1 MVMNFKGVQVQQS
14 EDVDFGTVAD
24 YMARNLI
31 FFSPEQEIGE
41 AIDIML
47 KKRISGG
54 PVLNE
59 KRELVGVLSEKDCL
73 KVLLQS
79 SYHNIPSG
87 KGKVRDYMTENAKTI
102 DIDMDIV
109 ACANEFVNTV
119 YRRFPVVDN
128 GIVKGQISR
137 RDVMKATQKMNTRS
151 W

>member
-1 MVMNFKGVQVQQS
+1 MVMNYKGVQVEQS
-14 EDVDFGTVAD
+14 HDVDYGTVAD
-24 YMARNLI
+24 YMARDLVY
-31 FFSPEQEIGE
+31 FQPDQEIGD

-47 KKRISGG
+47 KKRVSGG

-87 KGKVRDYMTENAKTI
+87 KGKVKDYMSENVKTV
-102 DIDMDIV
+102 DINTDIITV
-109 ACANEFVNTV
+109 ANDFLNSFF
-119 YRRFPVVDN
+119 RRMPVTDN
-128 GIVKGQISR
+128 GIVRGQISR